1 MVEKTT
7 ELEAKFAK
15 ILARQGAYE
24 AEREKKDMTGR
35 PIAWNFKELNED

>member
-7 ELEAKFAK
+7 ELEAKFAR

-24 AEREKKDMTGR
+24 AEREKKEMTGR
-35 PIAWNFKELNED
+35 PIAWSFKELDEE